1 MKLHIAE
8 PSPFVRK
15 VRVLAHEVGLD
26 GRITFHAMAISP
38 VAPDD
43 GLNRDNPIGKVPALV
58 RDDGTALYDSRV
70 ICEYLDGLHDGRK
83 MFPASGEARWTALR
97 RQALG
102 DGMLDA
108 GVATRYEVVL
118 RPEAYRWQRWVDGQW
133 SKILRALDAL
143 DGEANTL
150 GREPDIGTI
159 AVGCAL
165 GYLDFRFADCGWR
178 DRRPALAK
186 WFEAFDGRPSMRATD
201 PRQHA

>member
-15 VRVLAHEVGLD
+15 VRVLVHETGLE
-26 GRITFHAMAISP
+26 GRITVRDIAISP

-43 GLNRDNPIGKVPALV
+43 ALNRDNPIGKVPALV
-58 RDDGTALYDSRV
+58 RDDGSALYDSRV
-70 ICEYLDGLHDGRK
+70 ICEYLDSLHEGPK

-108 GVATRYEVVL
+108 GVSTRYEVVL
-118 RPEAYRWQRWVDGQW
+118 RPEAQRWQQWIDGQW
-133 SKILRALDAL
+133 GKTLRALDVL
-143 DGEANTL
+143 EGEANTL

-178 DRRPALAK
+178 DRRPTLAK
-186 WFEAFDGRPSMRATD
+186 WFETFDARPSMRATD
-201 PRQHA
+201 PRRQA